1 MLYFDDAAAVQ
12 LLICKISVR
21 VCLITNYSTVKLR
34 ARCYCWTSFYFVF
47 FVSCYFFVYAVIFLT
62 NKVEYIMVPI
72 FGPPCV
78 GIAWTGL

>member
-1 MLYFDDAAAVQ
+1 MLLTAVQ
-12 LLICKISVR
+12 LLIYKISVR

-34 ARCYCWTSFYFVF
+34 ACCYCWATTLFFSFLVI
-47 FVSCYFFVYAVIFLT
+47 FFVYAVIFLT